1 MLFDAYLHSVDE
13 ELTSQARQ
21 VDENQPTTSFLNH
34 YLRNVRTIFQMG
46 QSNYIIHASYKS
58 PFFFGHT
65 GIEQDILFT
74 TRVDLDAG
82 LQMIGIRTINLDAL
96 GGQGKET
103 KKRSGRKKKEE
114 PPKGLVEIIAPS
126 GLVFAPDPTSP
137 YTSCRL
143 ICIQHLI
150 GANKMYTELA
160 CYTGLEAGTFCDSVL
175 FSLEQNQFLKNFL
188 FEASSYPEKNLGWTS
203 VYQGHALELLE
214 QRGGQ
219 NFCMRGCYISSVQ
232 TGRVEA
238 IAREISCGALMPG
251 MAIVHGSEEYP
262 GGLRVVNFIHN
273 DPFRSIGFGDGSAT
287 YQTQIST
294 EGSIGVS
301 LKATCIHILPP
312 TSTLG
317 QRAVQV
323 EVLPSKFNLKL
334 LGPNRAMLAFVLTIR
349 VPPEE
354 SGAAL
359 VGALTQAAV
368 LSIYTANLMHNT
380 AEHLGQTFP
389 RLATRIH
396 TVMSTIS
403 SATPGTIG
411 KALDDIVIQV
421 LGPSEGDGGT
431 GFRLLGPADIAEN
444 IRQGQILGSSKQ
456 RSTGAL
462 IPHVLSYQPLL
473 FHPFDPEV
481 ESNGGADT
489 GDDDEINE
497 DAPSEHRAGGG
508 SERDDTTRDDKN
520 RPEDRQEAQKGVI
533 NTVLRAP
540 KRDLEIA
547 MPKTIAPAGQ
557 AAIPQA
563 SPQRAMPAVPQQK
576 PSAPARETRENEAKR
591 EEESKTPREA
601 CMIIAPNLLECAKEE
616 EVLIDMG
623 NEWTGPSLLDIPD
636 SVLELIASYLPPKS
650 AMALS
655 HTCKRM
661 HNLVWNS
668 NIVCQLMVLKEF
680 GWLSYF
686 NKAECKPVTKD
697 IFRMSWEI
705 GRNWRRS
712 NYTCTSISTQRSNH
726 TSSVRSLLYIPEFGR
741 LYSGASDTKVKV
753 WTLSTQQSPSIL
765 ANERVLGGPN
775 AGALTLDWFRGHLF
789 SGYSSGT
796 VRVWNS
802 APDGQISERQCM
814 EQETL
819 PADGFLF
826 YHPQIIIWKDE
837 NAYIWDEINRNIIYT
852 FKGHTRKITSVK
864 HFPTDR
870 QNDAPF
876 MFMTSS
882 CDRKIMIWDI
892 RAPEPVGTLN
902 SHAAGVTCLEP
913 IGTKHF
919 ASGSND
925 KKIMLWDNRD
935 LGRPLAT
942 LDAKERVT
950 CLHAQNSILLS
961 GTQDKLIRS
970 WSLNS
975 MSLMHEYSGHS
986 SPITCIESDGRFMV
1000 SSSTDGDIRLW
1011 DFLPH

>member
-13 ELTSQARQ
+13 ELSSQ
-21 VDENQPTTSFLNH
+21 VKPIDENQSSTSFLNH
-34 YLRNVRTIFQMG
+34 YLRNVHTIFTMG

-65 GIEQDILFT
+65 GIEQEILFT
-74 TRVDLDAG
+74 TRTDPDAG
-82 LQMIGIRTINLDAL
+82 LHMIGVRTINLDAL
-96 GGQGKET
+96 GGRGKEA
-103 KKRSGRKKKEE
+103 KKRSGRKRKDDFS
-114 PPKGLVEIIAPS
+114 KGLVEIIAPS
-126 GLVFAPDPTSP
+126 GLVFAPDPTAP

-150 GANKMYTELA
+150 GANKAYTELA
-160 CYTGLEAGTFCDSVL
+160 CYTGLEAGTFCDSVI

-188 FEASSYPEKNLGWTS
+188 FEASSYPERCLGWTS

-214 QRGGQ
+214 QKGGKS
-219 NFCMRGCYISSVQ
+219 FCVRGCYVTSVQ
-232 TGRVEA
+232 TDRLGS
-238 IAREISCGALMPG
+238 IARELSRGAPLPG
-251 MAIVHGSEEYP
+251 MIIVHGSEEYP
-262 GGLRVVNFIHN
+262 GGLRVVNFTHN
-273 DPFRSIGFGDGSAT
+273 DSFRSIGFGDGSAT
-287 YQTQIST
+287 YHARIST

-301 LKATCIHILPP
+301 LKGTCIHILPP
-312 TSTLG
+312 TNTSG

-323 EVLPSKFNLKL
+323 EILPSKFSFKL
-334 LGPNRAMLAFVLTIR
+334 LGPNRAMMAFVLTIR
-349 VPPEE
+349 LPPDE
-354 SGAAL
+354 SGGAL
-359 VGALTQAAV
+359 LGALTQAV
-368 LSIYTANLMHNT
+368 IFSIYSASLMHNT
-380 AEHLGQTFP
+380 SEYLGQAFP
-389 RLATRIH
+389 RLTTKIH
-396 TVMSTIS
+396 TIMGTIS
-403 SATPGTIG
+403 SVTPGTIA
-411 KALDDIVIQV
+411 KALDDIVVQI
-421 LGPSEGDGGT
+421 LGPSEGDGGNR
-431 GFRLLGPADIAEN
+431 FRLLGPANVTEK
-444 IRQGQILGSSKQ
+444 IRQGQIPSSSKLK
-456 RSTGAL
+456 SLGAY

-473 FHPFDPEV
+473 FHPFDHGTG
-481 ESNGGADT
+481 SNGGT
-489 GDDDEINE
+489 ESGDDEETNE
-497 DAPSEHRAGGG
+497 DMPSESRAVGGG
-508 SERDDTTRDDKN
+508 ERDEGTRDDRSKFV
-520 RPEDRQEAQKGVI
+520 DRQEPQKGVI

-540 KRDLEIA
+540 QREPEIA
-547 MPKTIAPAGQ
+547 MPKTIGPTVATVV
-557 AAIPQA
+557 PQA
-563 SPQRAMPAVPQQK
+563 PDQRAMQAAPQI
-576 PSAPARETRENEAKR
+576 PLAPARNARENEARR
-591 EEESKTPREA
+591 EERFKAPREA
-601 CMIIAPNLLECAKEE
+601 CMMIAPNLLECAKEE

-636 SVLELIASYLPPKS
+636 NVLELIASYLPPKS

-655 HTCKRM
+655 HTCKRL

-753 WTLSTQQSPSIL
+753 WTLSVQQSPSIL

-892 RAPEPVGTLN
+892 RAPDPVGTLN
-902 SHAAGVTCLEP
+902 SHTAGVTCLEP

-925 KKIMLWDNRD
+925 KKIILWDNRD

-961 GTQDKLIRS
+961 GTQDKLVRS

-975 MSLMHEYSGHS
+975 MSLAHEYSGHS
-986 SPITCIESDGRFMV
+986 SPITCIESDGRFMI